1 MLKFFENY
9 EAPTAVINS
18 DPSKY
23 ANVWSKIEL
32 VKLPN
37 EKKEG
42 DIEKEYENFKQI
54 LYWMGG
60 AVMITDSYQ
69 SISAEQISYIKS
81 LIKIAFHYK
90 FGVLKNM

>member
-60 AVMITDSYQ
+60 AVMITDSY
-69 SISAEQISYIKS
+69 
-81 LIKIAFHYK
+81 
-90 FGVLKNM
+90 